1 MSMPRSP
8 LRALSVS
15 ALLLA
20 ISAPRLA
27 YTDEPLPRPAPRA
40 TSSSS
45 ARAGAIQTFQGAQ
58 QRKIKFIRCFPK
70 EEERKCVKSIK
81 GPFVITDVL
90 FRTPWLILTVARD
103 AEEIQT
109 EGFIP
114 RWLIDRHA
122 AYVTA
127 PYVKL
132 YIGDIHGHFE
142 VGPDETLFLAA
153 PDLGD
158 FFDVTIS
165 GYRPA
170 EQ

>member
-1 MSMPRSP
+1 MPATRSP
-8 LRALSVS
+8 LCVLSLS

-20 ISAPRLA
+20 IAPPWSAHADEPPPRSAPRS
-27 YTDEPLPRPAPRA
+27 TSTPTVRP
-40 TSSSS
+40 
-45 ARAGAIQTFQGAQ
+45 GAFQTFQGAQ
-58 QRKIKFIRCFPK
+58 QRKIKFIRCYPK

-103 AEEIQT
+103 AEEIQA

-114 RWLIDRHA
+114 RWIIDRHA

-142 VGPDETLFLAA
+142 IGPDETLFLAA

-165 GYRPA
+165 GFRPA
-170 EQ
+170 E